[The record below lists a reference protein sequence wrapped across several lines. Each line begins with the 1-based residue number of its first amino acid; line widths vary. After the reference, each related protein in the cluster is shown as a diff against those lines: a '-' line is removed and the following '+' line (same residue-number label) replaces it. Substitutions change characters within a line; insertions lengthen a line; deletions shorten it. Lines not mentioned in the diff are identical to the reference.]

1 MDVLPDRKSKSTK
14 SAPLRICIIGG
25 GPAAM
30 FFCHAWNQQKKSTAP
45 PHQKL
50 QDLDITCFE
59 MKSTPGGVWRA
70 RSNGRDHVY
79 DELWTNGVAHNYEY
93 HDYTFDEHFDGRPP
107 TIFLPRRDVNE
118 YLVGRVTKDHI
129 TFFRDYF
136 VFDTQVQLV
145 EEAADDSEGSSFL
158 VTVRHLP
165 TGQISTSS
173 FDRCIWAAGENCVGS
188 IPKALQDLFR
198 DSAGL
203 IRDWTRDDDREIKE
217 AEPEAVISLYH
228 SAETHLIRD
237 HCRDRKVLL
246 IGGELS
252 AEDLALQCLKWG
264 ASHVDVATRNGD
276 WCAVSWTSQWPGD
289 KVKVYNYV
297 GVDSVEGSMITL
309 KYVKGIWP
317 SGYMPSHENGDD
329 GEVVLEDIQTV
340 IFCTGYSANL
350 DMLDPSLRPECGLIP
365 RYKMGDHPSLF
376 VTDIDWSTW
385 KMQTNHAAHTFTG
398 DVSAGQKR
406 MLRSN
411 CNHPDMH
418 RDVFF
423 KNTHMMY
430 LCEHGSEFP
439 LLSLDVHAWLLCL
452 YLTSRVPLPP
462 VEEMKKA
469 NIEQFLDQ
477 MHLPVIRLE
486 SDEAYYGIINSEAEY
501 WGESDE
507 SSLEDE
513 SSNEDDSNVDDDEDP
528 PCDLDELEYRKY
540 QLRLLCK
547 VMEEGKYPGVSLGNY
562 DSLNEN
568 GNQLLKHANLDYEAR
583 ALLKTDYPKDSEW
596 RTYRDAVEQAKSVF
610 SLYTGTQARP
620 LNKRWMDSKEGRH
633 TTIRSGGV

>member
-1 MDVLPDRKSKSTK
+1 
-14 SAPLRICIIGG
+14 
-25 GPAAM
+25 M

-289 KVKVYNYV
+289 KVKVYNCV

-309 KYVKGIWP
+309 KYVEEIWP

-350 DMLDPSLRPECGLIP
+350 DMLNPSLRPECGLIP

-385 KMQTNHAAHTFTG
+385 KMRTHHAAHTFTG

-406 MLRSN
+406 MIRSN
-411 CNHPDMH
+411 YNHPDMH
-418 RDVFF
+418 RGVFF
-423 KNTHMMY
+423 KNPHMMY
-430 LCEHGSEFP
+430 LCEHGSDIP
-439 LLSLDVHAWLLCL
+439 LLSLDVHAWLLCS
-452 YLTSRVPLPP
+452 YLTGRVPLPP

-486 SDEAYYGIINSEAEY
+486 SDEAYYGIIYSEAEY

-507 SSLEDE
+507 SSLKDE

-528 PCDLDELEYRKY
+528 PCDLDELEYGKY

-547 VMEEGKYPGVSLGNY
+547 VMEEGKYPVVSLGNY
-562 DSLNEN
+562 DSLSEN
-568 GNQLLKHANLDYEAR
+568 GNQLFKHANLDYEAR
-583 ALLKTDYPKDSEW
+583 AFLKTDYPKDSEW